1 MAQKQPSAR
10 FTEDHKVVLKDII
23 LGDPELK
30 AHIVHQSISSKERQ
44 TELWRI
50 LVDKFNELTGQKYVK
65 EQISNFLSR
74 IKRNELT
81 ERQRRL
87 DEGVT
92 TEPADFWLTSS
103 NPQDLVRASP
113 ASFSQ
118 VFILSLS
125 RVLNSEDIHLFFFIL
140 ISLLITLGIIMFDKL
155 INLNCKLSRKFCLC
169 FETDFEFQ

>member
-10 FTEDHKVVLKDII
+10 FTEEQKAVLKDLI
-23 LGDPELK
+23 LGDQELK
-30 AHIVHQSISSKERQ
+30 AHIVHQSIASKERQ

-50 LVDKFNELTGQKYVK
+50 LVDKFNEITGQNYVK

-81 ERQRRL
+81 ERQRRV

-92 TEPADFWLTSS
+92 TEPADFWLTSA
-103 NPQDLVRASP
+103 NPQDSVRASP

-118 VFILSLS
+118 VFIFSLS
-125 RVLNSEDIHLFFFIL
+125 VII
-140 ISLLITLGIIMFDKL
+140 ILITLT
-155 INLNCKLSRKFCLC
+155 CV
-169 FETDFEFQ
+169 

>member
-81 ERQRRL
+81 ERQRLL

-118 VFILSLS
+118 VFIL
-125 RVLNSEDIHLFFFIL
+125 
-140 ISLLITLGIIMFDKL
+140 
-155 INLNCKLSRKFCLC
+155 LC
-169 FETDFEFQ
+169 QES